1 MTGTDVE
8 LVACQLGDCRNRA
21 ALTVTVELPTSWTE
35 EREYTTRMLQV
46 AVCGECAREL
56 ELLGLALLAARVQ
69 FATRLDRVQG
79 KAKLL
84 AQLVGLI
91 EAVGPPFEPVQGSV
105 FARWLA
111 ELDQPT
117 AQSAW
122 RLLAHVKRRAVER
135 DGPPDVADGSTTA
148 AGRPRPSSD
157 RTPPMETTP
166 FRRPVLV
173 GSREPSPGAPPPPF
187 GRRPRGGDD
196 AA

>member
-1 MTGTDVE
+1 MTNIPLD
-8 LVACQLGDCRNRA
+8 VACQLGDCRNRA

-35 EREYTTRMLQV
+35 SREYTTRTLLV
-46 AVCGECAREL
+46 AVCGECAREV

-91 EAVGPPFEPVQGSV
+91 EAVGPPFEPVQGGV

-111 ELDQPT
+111 ALDQAA
-117 AQSAW
+117 AQGAW
-122 RLLAHVKRRAVER
+122 RLLAHVKRTREASR
-135 DGPPDVADGSTTA
+135 PPDPPPTSTRRA
-148 AGRPRPSSD
+148 RPSEQAPRIED
-157 RTPPMETTP
+157 AGI
-166 FRRPVLV
+166 RRPVLV
-173 GSREPSPGAPPPPF
+173 RPHPAPG
-187 GRRPRGGDD
+187 GGDD